1 MSIPRVDD
9 ALTKQP
15 LSPQHGDATV
25 EQTSDA
31 STAVPARLVLE
42 REASDLKAPLTPEPS
57 HPSTDTTRYDS
68 VWNSSTE
75 IPSKEP
81 LGFERIMV
89 DDGKIFVVLG
99 VVLIIW
105 IGLLAFLFSTDRR
118 LRSLE
123 RDNRDER

>member
-1 MSIPRVDD
+1 MPTPYADD
-9 ALTKQP
+9 ALTHPP
-15 LSPQHGDATV
+15 LSSQHGGAAA

-31 STAVPARLVLE
+31 GMAVPARLVLE
-42 REASDLKAPLTPEPS
+42 REASGVEMPLRQEPS
-57 HPSTDTTRYDS
+57 PADTTRYDS
-68 VWNSSTE
+68 VWTSSTE

-105 IGLLAFLFSTDRR
+105 IGLLTFLFSTDRR

-123 RDNRDER
+123 RDRRDER

>member
-1 MSIPRVDD
+1 MPTPHADD
-9 ALTKQP
+9 VLTQP
-15 LSPQHGDATV
+15 LLSPQHGGATV

-31 STAVPARLVLE
+31 GTAVPARLVLE
-42 REASDLKAPLTPEPS
+42 REASSVEMPLKQEQSP
-57 HPSTDTTRYDS
+57 TDTTRYDS
-68 VWNSSTE
+68 VWTSTTE

-105 IGLLAFLFSTDRR
+105 IGLLTFLFSTDRR

-123 RDNRDER
+123 RDHHDER